1 MNKMDKKVIIITDL
15 EGVSGVDSINMIDES
30 TEGYQRARKL
40 LMEDVNAAVDGAFAG
55 GATEVFVVDGHCSG
69 HNFIKEDLD
78 SRAKQIEAKEFVESM
93 QYIFDAAFS
102 IGCHAMAGVEK
113 AFLDH
118 TQSSLRWFDYKVGG
132 LSYGEIGQQAI
143 TFGAYDIPLVCVTG
157 DKAACDEA
165 QALID
170 GISVAS
176 VKTAEKRNE
185 ADCLPLEET
194 RKLIYNAAKEGVL
207 KSENIKPYK
216 IDLPTHIEITYTRN
230 DYCEFEMQ
238 FDSKV
243 TRNGRTLTKTV
254 DKITCL
260 KDIL

>member
-1 MNKMDKKVIIITDL
+1 MGKKIIIITDL
-15 EGVSGVDSINMIDES
+15 EGVSGVDSIKMMDES

-40 LMEDVNAAVDGAFAG
+40 LMADVNAAIDGAFAG

-78 SRAKQIEAKEFVESM
+78 SRAKQIEAKEFVNGNDM
-93 QYIFDAAFS
+93 PYIFDAAFGV
-102 IGCHAMAGVEK
+102 GCHAMAGTVK

-118 TQSSLRWFDYKVGG
+118 TQSSIVWFDYKVGG
-132 LSYGEIGQQAI
+132 ISYGEIGQQAI

-165 QALID
+165 QALIE
-170 GISVAS
+170 GVSVAA

-185 ADCLPLEET
+185 AHCLPQEEAL
-194 RKLIYNAAKEGVL
+194 KLIYNAAKEGVL

-216 IDLPTHIEITYTRN
+216 IDLPTQIEVTYTRN
-230 DYCEFEMQ
+230 DYCDDAQ
-238 FDSKV
+238 LHKNV
-243 TRNGRTLTKTV
+243 TRNGRTISITV

-260 KDIL
+260 KDILG